1 MLRKIA
7 IFFFV
12 MTLHAGFKGK
22 KDTDPLLSHTP
33 YPPRRVSNGPFFDV
47 DLDSPDGDEVKNTNQ
62 FKEKLLSLL
71 CCCCL
76 KKSKK

>member
-1 MLRKIA
+1 MLDLRYQ
-7 IFFFV
+7 
-12 MTLHAGFKGK
+12 
-22 KDTDPLLSHTP
+22 KDTDPLLSCSP
-33 YPPRRVSNGPFFDV
+33 YPPHCVSNGPFFDV
-47 DLDSPDGDEVKNTNQ
+47 DIESQDGDEVKNTNQ

>member
-1 MLRKIA
+1 MLKKTIV
-7 IFFFV
+7 FFFV
-12 MTLHAGFKGK
+12 MTLHAGFKVK
-22 KDTDPLLSHTP
+22 KNTDPLLSASP

-47 DLDSPDGDEVKNTNQ
+47 DLDSPDGDEVKNANQ